1 LGILKTR
8 IMKNYLSSLAIA
20 LITITL
26 ISCDSDGFKQTESGL
41 QYKYNKKGDGQK
53 VEKGSFVKT
62 KLSLMI
68 EDSVV
73 WTSYQAPDSLFSFV
87 VGYSGVIQ
95 GFEEMALLMQEG
107 DDVYV
112 AIPDSLAYGDQGAG
126 GVIPPNATVVYDR
139 YEMVSVSEPKLI
151 LSDSLIA
158 AYQNGGDESMFAFFD
173 ELNSSGDINNYHT
186 QLQLVEPLLSQ
197 IFQSQQMATLEGL
210 IKRFDTEI
218 WEGDQNMLSY
228 YSIVAIQAQGRSD
241 EAIAMAKDLLAN
253 NPGEEWVQNLIGQL
267 EAQKAQADQQ

>member
-1 LGILKTR
+1 
-8 IMKNYLSSLAIA
+8 MKNYLSSLAIA

-241 EAIAMAKDLLAN
+241 VAIAMAKDLLAN

>member
-241 EAIAMAKDLLAN
+241 VAIAMAKDLLAN

>member
-1 LGILKTR
+1 MKKILLTAVFAAMTLGI
-8 IMKNYLSSLAIA
+8 
-20 LITITL
+20 
-26 ISCDSDGFKQTESGL
+26 ISCDSDKMMQTESGL
-41 QYKYNKKGDGQK
+41 QYKYNKKGEGRK

-73 WTSYQAPDSLFSFV
+73 WTSYSAPDSLFSFV

-95 GFEEMALLMQEG
+95 GFEEMALLMREG

-126 GVIPPNATVVYDR
+126 DVIPPNATVVYDR

-151 LSDSLIA
+151 LSDSLIG
-158 AYQNGGDESMFAFFD
+158 AYQKGGDEGMFAFFD
-173 ELNSSGDINNYHT
+173 QLNETGEINKYHT
-186 QLQLVEPLLSQ
+186 ELQLMEPLLSQ

-210 IKRFDTEI
+210 IERFDTEI
-218 WEGDQNMLSY
+218 WVGDQNMLSY
-228 YSIVAIQAQGRSD
+228 YSIVAVQAQGRSD

-253 NPGEEWVQNLIGQL
+253 NPEEEWVQNLIGQL
-267 EAQKAQADQQ
+267 EAQKAQAEQQ

>member
-1 LGILKTR
+1 MGILKTR

-241 EAIAMAKDLLAN
+241 VAIAMAKDLLAN